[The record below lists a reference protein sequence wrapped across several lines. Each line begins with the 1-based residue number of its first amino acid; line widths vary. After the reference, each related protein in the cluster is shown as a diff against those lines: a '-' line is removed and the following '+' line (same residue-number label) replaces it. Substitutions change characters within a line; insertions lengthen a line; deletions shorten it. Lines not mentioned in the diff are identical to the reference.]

1 MSWVFVFVF
10 FLMSPFQLNAW
21 YSHTLKVSVTQSC
34 PALCDPMDCSPPG
47 FSVHG
52 ILQARIVEWISF
64 PSPEELPNPGIEPW
78 SPALQADSLLFE
90 LQESSYTAIKINLLK
105 KKYIYMTAT
114 QQLKNLNT
122 WDLWLGPC
130 TSLLFLAAL
139 LAFTG

>member
-1 MSWVFVFVF
+1 MCV
-10 FLMSPFQLNAW
+10 L
-21 YSHTLKVSVTQSC
+21 VTQSGLTRC
-34 PALCDPMDCSPPG
+34 EPMDCSPPG

-52 ILQARIVEWISF
+52 ILQARIVEWIAF

-78 SPALQADSLLFE
+78 FPALQADSLLFE

-105 KKYIYMTAT
+105 KIYMTAT

-122 WDLWLGPC
+122 WGLWLGPC
-130 TSLLFLAAL
+130 TLLLFLAAL